1 MAIIYCHSDDCF
13 SQQPWENTKEDMKRY
28 FEDNGI
34 EVSYEAR
41 MPLEHEQDKFDQVL
55 EEIKTKARSK

>member
-1 MAIIYCHSDDCF
+1 M
-13 SQQPWENTKEDMKRY
+13 ERY
-28 FEDNGI
+28 FTNNGI

-41 MPLEHEQDKFDQVL
+41 MPMEHEEDKFDQVL